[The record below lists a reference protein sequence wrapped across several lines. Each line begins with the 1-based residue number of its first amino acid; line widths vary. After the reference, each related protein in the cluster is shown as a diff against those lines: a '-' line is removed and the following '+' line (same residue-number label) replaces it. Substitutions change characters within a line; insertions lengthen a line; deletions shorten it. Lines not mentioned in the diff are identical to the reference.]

1 MTDGIEYM
9 NALDDRRRRRIAE
22 LEKELELARSGLD
35 SLLAARSIASKSER
49 EEQARP
55 LKDRFPSFSGFLRT
69 FLKEENMSQ
78 SDFASLLG
86 LSSAAVSRWLGGVVP
101 SMRNMAQM
109 TNAICQLRPQ
119 WRTQEVLDLLNGFFR
134 KEE

>member
-9 NALDDRRRRRIAE
+9 NALVDRQRRRIAE

-86 LSSAAVSRWLGGVVP
+86 LSSAAVSRWLGGGGSKHAEHGSDDERHMPAEAAVAYAGG
-101 SMRNMAQM
+101 S
-109 TNAICQLRPQ
+109 
-119 WRTQEVLDLLNGFFR
+119 
-134 KEE
+134 